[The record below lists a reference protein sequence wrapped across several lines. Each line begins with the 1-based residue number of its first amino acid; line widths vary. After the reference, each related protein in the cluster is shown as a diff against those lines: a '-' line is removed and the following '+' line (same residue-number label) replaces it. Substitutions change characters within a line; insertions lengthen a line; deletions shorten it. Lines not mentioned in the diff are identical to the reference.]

1 MSIFGS
7 VLCWFLIVTTSMSG
21 FGFLFKIPGLYHP
34 DAYIVN
40 AEPGTG
46 NTGFEKIATYVCA
59 CVYLTPIANLEPGT
73 LDSRRLPRACVY
85 LTPIAGVIHAF
96 FSDSN
101 PAMRSASIAP
111 MLYHTMSFFGV
122 YFVFGQYL
130 NPAMA
135 SIHTAAAMHGVDV
148 ILFGRLYWTAIAD
161 YSMKRD

>member
-1 MSIFGS
+1 MSVFGS
-7 VLCWFLIVTTSMSG
+7 VLCWFLIVTTCMSG

-40 AEPGTG
+40 DEPGTG
-46 NTGFEKIATYVCA
+46 NTGFEKIATYVF
-59 CVYLTPIANLEPGT
+59 
-73 LDSRRLPRACVY
+73 ACVY

-101 PAMRSASIAP
+101 PAMRSASISP
-111 MLYHTMSFFGV
+111 MLYHIMSFFGV

-135 SIHTAAAMHGVDV
+135 SIHTAAAMHGVYA
-148 ILFGRLYWTAIAD
+148 ILFGLLYWTAIAD
-161 YSMKRD
+161 DSMKRD